1 MSSFFKSEQ
10 VQKSLTRM
18 QELYVEINRMGVIL
32 SPADKIVQLEKML
45 ELIEV
50 QQSMFMRISLSD
62 DPTAKE
68 LLGQVKQSA
77 ALLGMNPSDVNPSFY
92 GKLKDQVQSLIQE
105 LE

>member
-32 SPADKIVQLEKML
+32 SPEEKKVQLEKML

-68 LLGQVKQSA
+68 LLGRLDN
-77 ALLGMNPSDVNPSFY
+77 LLRY
-92 GKLKDQVQSLIQE
+92 WA
-105 LE
+105 

>member
-32 SPADKIVQLEKML
+32 SPEEKKVQLEKML

-50 QQSMFMRISLSD
+50 QQSIRL
-62 DPTAKE
+62 E
-68 LLGQVKQSA
+68 LLLTDLTKTHQST
-77 ALLGMNPSDVNPSFY
+77 LYDNH
-92 GKLKDQVQSLIQE
+92 I
-105 LE
+105 